1 METKTRKH
9 IIADKVPVIVA
20 IILMILG
27 IALPSVIAAPV
38 ASIFGGTDTYAGKL
52 CNAIVAI
59 AVSFLL
65 MKLYVLWFRPE
76 FQGNLGK
83 AGFAKGMKHLIPF
96 FAAWLIYF
104 ILSAIIE
111 GDQFDLLNPLVW
123 ISGFGAGVTEEVAF
137 RGLATT
143 TLLRKFRSEKH
154 VVLPGV
160 LVGIL
165 FGSVHFTNITA
176 GEDPLIVL
184 LTVIFA
190 IGVGILFG
198 SIYTMCENL
207 WPVIIAH
214 GVYDSVSFSIIEDAS
229 APVEIGLFTYLQI
242 GIMFAV
248 GILATVVL
256 WKKRKEAS
264 ELWNRKW
271 KTIA

>member
-1 METKTRKH
+1 M
-9 IIADKVPVIVA
+9 
-20 IILMILG
+20 
-27 IALPSVIAAPV
+27 
-38 ASIFGGTDTYAGKL
+38 
-52 CNAIVAI
+52 
-59 AVSFLL
+59 
-65 MKLYVLWFRPE
+65 
-76 FQGNLGK
+76 
-83 AGFAKGMKHLIPF
+83 
-96 FAAWLIYF
+96 
-104 ILSAIIE
+104 
-111 GDQFDLLNPLVW
+111 
-123 ISGFGAGVTEEVAF
+123 
-137 RGLATT
+137 
-143 TLLRKFRSEKH
+143 
-154 VVLPGV
+154 VLPGV

-190 IGVGILFG
+190 IGAGILFG